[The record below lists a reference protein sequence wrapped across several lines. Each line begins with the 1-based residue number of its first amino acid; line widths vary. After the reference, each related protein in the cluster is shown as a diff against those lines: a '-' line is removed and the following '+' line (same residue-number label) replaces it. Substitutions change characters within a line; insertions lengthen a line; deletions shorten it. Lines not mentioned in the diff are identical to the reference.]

1 MPTRWRTAVDFGLLL
16 ARDDQSIMEPMWV
29 DERGSEVL
37 AVPECRRLLAIGA
50 KEERHG
56 HLGVPQDG
64 APLVL
69 PINYAVHGPDVVLR
83 IGEGL
88 FHQVDARLVAFQVD
102 GVSRMGDQSERIW
115 SVLVQGLAIED
126 PENVPTSHVPHPEVV
141 DPGERVVRIRADVVT
156 GRRFPASPA
165 PAGV

>member
-1 MPTRWRTAVDFGLLL
+1 
-16 ARDDQSIMEPMWV
+16 MWI

-50 KEERHG
+50 KESRHG

-69 PINYAVHGPDVVLR
+69 PVDYAVYGPDVVLR

-102 GVSRMGDQSERIW
+102 GVIQMGAQSKTW
-115 SVLVQGLAIED
+115 SVLVQGLALED
-126 PENVPTSHVPHPEVV
+126 GEKVSTTHVPHPEVV
-141 DPGERVVRIRADVVT
+141 EPGARIVRIRADVVT
-156 GRRFPASPA
+156 GRRFPTA
-165 PAGV
+165 PAAQ